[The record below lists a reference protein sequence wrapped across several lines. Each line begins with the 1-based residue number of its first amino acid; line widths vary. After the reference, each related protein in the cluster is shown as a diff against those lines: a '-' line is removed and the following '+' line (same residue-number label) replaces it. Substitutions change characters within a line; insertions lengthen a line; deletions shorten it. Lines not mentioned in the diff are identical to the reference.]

1 MCATAT
7 SGGPAVAVPEP
18 GQDVEITIRGRV
30 KRIGGGGRAV
40 LVVDD
45 SGAPHWFELPDDRLT
60 SVTWKEAS

>member
-1 MCATAT
+1 
-7 SGGPAVAVPEP
+7 VAVPEP

-30 KRIGGGGRAV
+30 ERIGGGGRSV

>member
-1 MCATAT
+1 M
-7 SGGPAVAVPEP
+7 AVPEP

-60 SVTWKEAS
+60 GVTWKEAS